1 MGLKGRNPSRE
12 SREQKQRVRTKAEWA
27 ELQGPGSEWSEV
39 SQNSPAHEFGT
50 EMPINRDCPG
60 PVSEIC
66 SQRKVGGP
74 QCC

>member
-1 MGLKGRNPSRE
+1 MGLKGRNPSWE

-39 SQNSPAHEFGT
+39 SQNSPAREFGT